1 MPGNDW
7 NGNGQSDAFDNY
19 MDMILSSGVNETS
32 GSIDDFSDF
41 DDADQDLD
49 TYRNI
54 FTSKENF
61 SGVDEEEQ
69 YSWREDYDYDFDHN
83 IDPDDYETEEE
94 YLEALDEAQIVSASV
109 LPQSNPKISSPYKV
123 GQTVLHDSFGI
134 GNIIAVKPIGQ
145 EFLLDIDFQNI
156 GIKQIFTRCAKLI
169 INQIEIE
176 KAKQRNKE
184 RTNTKDVQVYN
195 FCTVF
200 VEGFNDQYYYLFDD
214 LELSVN
220 DCVEVP
226 FGKENTISKATVVSV
241 GKCLGCV
248 LPCDIND
255 MKSVVRLLDKHSN
268 SKVLTASSKK
278 DSSNDNL
285 VYEDN
290 YIKISFVKWER
301 KNYLAGGYART
312 GTFIFENKYDKRF
325 CIYLKDIS
333 VGGFLNQAESWT
345 VALSGKQKELKEMP
359 FIYENKVPEV
369 SKEYNTI
376 EFKVCYGTI
385 RDGMSS
391 IPLINKPIIES
402 GIISIKV

>member
-1 MPGNDW
+1 MSGMK
-7 NGNGQSDAFDNY
+7 DAFDNY
-19 MDMILSSGVNETS
+19 MDMILSSGVNES
-32 GSIDDFSDF
+32 SESIDDLSDF
-41 DDADQDLD
+41 DDIDEHIAI
-49 TYRNI
+49 YRNI
-54 FTSKENF
+54 FTSKED
-61 SGVDEEEQ
+61 SLDVEEEQ
-69 YSWREDYDYDFDHN
+69 YSWRENYDYDFDHN

-94 YLEALDEAQIVSASV
+94 YLEALEEAQIISAAV
-109 LPQSNPKISSPYKV
+109 LPQSNAKISSSYKV

-134 GNIIAVKPIGQ
+134 GNIITVKPIGQ

-156 GIKQIFTRCAKLI
+156 GIKQIFTRYAKLI
-169 INQIEIE
+169 TDQIKIE
-176 KAKQRNKE
+176 KAKQRDIDIS
-184 RTNTKDVQVYN
+184 NTKDVRIYN

-226 FGKENTISKATVVSV
+226 FGKENSISKATVVAV
-241 GKCLGCV
+241 GKCLDCV
-248 LPCDIND
+248 FPCDIND
-255 MKSVVRLLDKHSN
+255 MKSVVRLLDKHDN
-268 SKVLTASSKK
+268 SKESTDSSKK
-278 DSSNDNL
+278 DSNDDNL

-312 GTFIFENKYDKRF
+312 GTFVFENKYDKRF

-333 VGGFLNQAESWT
+333 VEGFLNQAESWT

-359 FIYENKVPEV
+359 FVYENRIPEV
-369 SKEYNTI
+369 SKEYSTI

-385 RDGMSS
+385 KDGMSS
-391 IPLINKPIIES
+391 IHLINKPIIES
-402 GIISIKV
+402 KIISIKV